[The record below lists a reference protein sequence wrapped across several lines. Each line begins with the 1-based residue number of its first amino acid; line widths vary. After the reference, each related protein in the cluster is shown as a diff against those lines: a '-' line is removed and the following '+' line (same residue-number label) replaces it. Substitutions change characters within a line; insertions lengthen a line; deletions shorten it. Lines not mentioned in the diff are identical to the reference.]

1 MGSALPDDGIHVGRA
16 LFTGGFRVSK
26 KTGILPAATAAT
38 VLLALA
44 ASMAVAQGTD
54 TKTGAAGDYRTNP
67 KFLAA
72 VKEAKE
78 LEREKQP
85 LFAADAYKKAN
96 KIAGGQCVEC
106 VAGVYKMQ
114 MKEGSYKDAIATA
127 TEMGAMG
134 TTPLVKSVA
143 EYDRGRA
150 MVAKGGDN
158 PKPEQLEEALAV
170 FQQAVTLYPQ
180 NVAAIYEVAEVQA
193 RLGKMDEA
201 RREFQL
207 CLSCMDP
214 RDSAALR
221 IKHFA
226 DDPELATH
234 KMAPP
239 FEVTAMDGTKFNLD
253 AMGGRVVLI
262 DFWATWCGPC
272 NEELPHMRKI
282 AKEFA
287 NDPLVIISVSW
298 DSDEAKW
305 KDFVAKNG
313 MTWVQYRDAD
323 HALSNEFGINAI
335 PHYFTID
342 SDGVLTAEMMGRVR
356 TWRGSEEADCK
367 GAGGEGAGRAGAGIG
382 ECGGGGGELKA
393 GSRVAESLVPG

>member
-1 MGSALPDDGIHVGRA
+1 MFLKAGSLWAI
-16 LFTGGFRVSK
+16 
-26 KTGILPAATAAT
+26 
-38 VLLALA
+38 VLLLACAA
-44 ASMAVAQGTD
+44 ASADAQGTD
-54 TKTGAAGDYRTNP
+54 AKVAAAEDYHTNP

-72 VKEAKE
+72 VRDAKQM
-78 LEREKQP
+78 EREKKP
-85 LFAADAYKKAN
+85 LFAEDAYKKAN
-96 KIAGGQCVEC
+96 KIAGGGCVEC

-114 MKEGSYKDAIATA
+114 MMAGSYKDAISTA
-127 TEMGAMG
+127 TEMEAIG

-150 MVAKGGDN
+150 LMGKDGDN
-158 PKPEQLEEALAV
+158 PKPEQLEAQLQA
-170 FQQAVTLYPQ
+170 FQQAVTIYPQ
-180 NVAAIYEVAEVQA
+180 NVAAVFSEGQVLA
-193 RLGKMDEA
+193 RLGRMDDA
-201 RREFQL
+201 RKSFQQ
-207 CLSCMDP
+207 CLSEMKPGDT
-214 RDSAALR
+214 AWLR

-226 DDPELATH
+226 EDPELSTH

-239 FEVTAMDGTKFNLD
+239 FEVIAMDGTKFNLD

-272 NEELPHMRKI
+272 NRELPHMKKI

-323 HALSNEFGINAI
+323 HSLSNQFGINAI

-342 SDGVLTAEMMGRVR
+342 SDGVLTAEMLGEDSDVE
-356 TWRGSEEADCK
+356 GKLKKLIAK
-367 GAGGEGAGRAGAGIG
+367 AQAAKVQEGALGLGFDGAVVAG
-382 ECGGGGGELKA
+382 K
-393 GSRVAESLVPG
+393 

>member
-1 MGSALPDDGIHVGRA
+1 M
-16 LFTGGFRVSK
+16 FFKTGGLS
-26 KTGILPAATAAT
+26 AAG
-38 VLLALA
+38 VLLAFA
-44 ASMAVAQGTD
+44 ATMAPAQGTD
-54 TKTGAAGDYRTNP
+54 TKTATADDYHTNP

-72 VKEAKE
+72 VKDARQM
-78 LEREKQP
+78 EREKRT
-85 LFAADAYKKAN
+85 LFAIDAYRKAN

-114 MKEGSYKDAIATA
+114 MMQGSYKDAITTA
-127 TEMGAMG
+127 TELGAMG

-150 MVAKGGDN
+150 LMGKEGDK
-158 PKPEQLEEALAV
+158 PKPEQLEEELAA
-170 FQQAVTLYPQ
+170 FQQAVKLYPQ
-180 NVAAIYEVAEVQA
+180 NAAAMFEVGKAEA
-193 RLGKMDEA
+193 RTGKMDEA
-201 RREFQL
+201 RAEFQL
-207 CLSCMDP
+207 CLSNMKPGDT
-214 RDSAALR
+214 AWLR

-226 DDPELATH
+226 DDPELSTH

-239 FEVTAMDGTKFNLD
+239 FEVTAMDGTRFNLD

-272 NEELPHMRKI
+272 NRELPHMKKI

-305 KDFVAKNG
+305 KDFVAKNE
-313 MTWVQYRDAD
+313 MTWVQYRDTD
-323 HALSNEFGINAI
+323 HSLSTEFGIDAI

-342 SDGVLTAEMMGRVR
+342 SDGVLTAEMLGEDQDVEGKLKKLIAKAQAAKVQAAQA
-356 TWRGSEEADCK
+356 RGSA
-367 GAGGEGAGRAGAGIG
+367 
-382 ECGGGGGELKA
+382 
-393 GSRVAESLVPG
+393 SVAVVGTGK

>member
-1 MGSALPDDGIHVGRA
+1 VAWWCGCRKFLDLKNNLPDDGSHTNVGVRSEV
-16 LFTGGFRVSK
+16 FMFIKTGGLWTAVVLVAF
-26 KTGILPAATAAT
+26 AAT
-38 VLLALA
+38 
-44 ASMAVAQGTD
+44 MAPAQGTD
-54 TKTGAAGDYRTNP
+54 TKTAADDYHTNP

-78 LEREKQP
+78 MEREKQ
-85 LFAADAYKKAN
+85 LIFAGEAYKKAN

-114 MKEGSYKDAIATA
+114 MMQGSYKDAIATA

-134 TTPLVKSVA
+134 STPLVKSVA

-150 MVAKGGDN
+150 LMGKDGEK
-158 PKPEQLEEALAV
+158 PKPEQLEVELQA
-170 FQQAVTLYPQ
+170 FHQAVTVYPQ
-180 NVAAIYEVAEVQA
+180 NAAATFSEGQVLA
-193 RLGKMDEA
+193 RLGRMDDA
-201 RREFQL
+201 RKSFQL
-207 CLSCMDP
+207 CLSEMKP
-214 RDSAALR
+214 GDSAWLR
-221 IKHFA
+221 VKHFA
-226 DDPELATH
+226 DDPELSTH

-272 NEELPHMRKI
+272 NRELPHMRKI

-313 MTWVQYRDAD
+313 MTWVQYRDTD
-323 HALSNEFGINAI
+323 HSLSTEFGIDAI

-342 SDGVLTAEMMGRVR
+342 SDGVLTAEMLGEDADVEGKLKKLIAKAEAAKVQAAEV
-356 TWRGSEEADCK
+356 RGSAR
-367 GAGGEGAGRAGAGIG
+367 AAEGAAGTGN
-382 ECGGGGGELKA
+382 
-393 GSRVAESLVPG
+393 

>member
-1 MGSALPDDGIHVGRA
+1 MMEATRTYGSRPEISMLKKAGVVSVAVGLLA
-16 LFTGGFRVSK
+16 V
-26 KTGILPAATAAT
+26 AATM
-38 VLLALA
+38 L
-44 ASMAVAQGTD
+44 VAQGPD
-54 TKTGAAGDYRTNP
+54 TKAAAADDYHTNP

-72 VKEAKE
+72 VKEAKQM
-78 LEREKQP
+78 ERERQP
-85 LFAADAYKKAN
+85 GFAADAYKKAN

-106 VAGVYKMQ
+106 VAGAYKMQ
-114 MKEGSYKDAIATA
+114 MKDGSYKDAIGTA
-127 TEMGAMG
+127 MEMEAMG

-150 MVAKGGDN
+150 LMGKDGDK
-158 PKPEQLEEALAV
+158 PKPEQLEAELQAY
-170 FQQAVTLYPQ
+170 QQAVTLYPQ
-180 NVAAIYEVAEVQA
+180 NAAAIFSEGQVQA
-193 RLGKMDEA
+193 RLGRMDDA
-201 RREFQL
+201 RKSFQL
-207 CLSCMDP
+207 CLSDLP
-214 RDSAALR
+214 AGDTAYLR
-221 IKHFA
+221 VKHFA
-226 DDPELATH
+226 EDPELSTH

-272 NEELPHMRKI
+272 NRELPHMKKI

-313 MTWVQYRDAD
+313 MTWVQYRDTD
-323 HALSNEFGINAI
+323 HSLGTEFEINAI

-342 SDGVLTAEMMGRVR
+342 SDGVLTAEMLGEDSDVE
-356 TWRGSEEADCK
+356 GKLKKLIAK
-367 GAGGEGAGRAGAGIG
+367 AQAAKVQAAQAGGSASVAAGRGN
-382 ECGGGGGELKA
+382 
-393 GSRVAESLVPG
+393 